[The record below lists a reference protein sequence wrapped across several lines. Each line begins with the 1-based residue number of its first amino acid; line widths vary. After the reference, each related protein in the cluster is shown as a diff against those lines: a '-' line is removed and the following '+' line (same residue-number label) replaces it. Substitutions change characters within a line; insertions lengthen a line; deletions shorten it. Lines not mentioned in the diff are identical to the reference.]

1 MQKNGCSLINS
12 GQYKSMLLKSFSYLY
27 EKELKQLD
35 TYIIYLH
42 KNKITK
48 KVYIGQT
55 KDTMERR
62 ARGGSGYQG
71 CPHFY
76 RAIQESGWEN
86 FDHLILE
93 EGLTSKQADER
104 EKYWIAVFDAT
115 NPKKGYNIKTG
126 GKVPNHPKNRSAC
139 KKVYCKETGQCFE
152 SLTAAAIWAGL
163 TSTGGSNIASQIKG
177 ERLSAG
183 KHPIT
188 KEPLHWCF
196 EKQDLLNN
204 NLLQKR
210 KKPGAKKVKN
220 LDTGEIFDSIN
231 DAAKK
236 YNISNVTISKSCKSK
251 GQIAVGGNKGPKY
264 RWIFLN

>member
-1 MQKNGCSLINS
+1 MNN
-12 GQYKSMLLKSFSYLY
+12 
-27 EKELKQLD
+27 
-35 TYIIYLH
+35 YIIYLH

-55 KDTMERR
+55 KDTIERR

-71 CPHFY
+71 CSHFY
-76 RAIQESGWEN
+76 KAIQEYGWEN
-86 FDHLILE
+86 FEHFILE
-93 EGLTSKQADER
+93 EGLTSAQADER
-104 EKYWIAVFDAT
+104 EKYWIAVFDST

-126 GKVPNHPKNRSAC
+126 GKVPHHSINYTAR

-152 SLTAAAIWAGL
+152 SLTAAALWAGL
-163 TSTGGSNIASQIKG
+163 TATGGSNIASQIKG
-177 ERLSAG
+177 DRLSAG

-196 EKQDLLNN
+196 EKQDLLNKE
-204 NLLQKR
+204 QSQIKQ
-210 KKPGAKKVKN
+210 KPGAKKVKN

-231 DAAKK
+231 DAARK
-236 YNISNVTISKSCKSK
+236 YNISNITISKSCKSN

-264 RWIFLN
+264 RWIFI

>member
-1 MQKNGCSLINS
+1 MEGVE
-12 GQYKSMLLKSFSYLY
+12 QYMNN
-27 EKELKQLD
+27 
-35 TYIIYLH
+35 YIIYLH

-55 KDTMERR
+55 KDTIERR

-71 CPHFY
+71 CSHFY
-76 RAIQESGWEN
+76 KAIQEYGWEN
-86 FDHLILE
+86 FEHFILE
-93 EGLTSKQADER
+93 EGLTSAQADER
-104 EKYWIAVFDAT
+104 EKYWIAVFDST

-126 GKVPNHPKNRSAC
+126 GKVPHHPINYTAR

-152 SLTAAAIWAGL
+152 SLTAAALWAGL
-163 TSTGGSNIASQIKG
+163 TATGGSNIASQIKG
-177 ERLSAG
+177 DRLSAG

-196 EKQDLLNN
+196 EKQDLLNKE
-204 NLLQKR
+204 QSQIKQ
-210 KKPGAKKVKN
+210 KPGAKKVKN

-231 DAAKK
+231 DAARK
-236 YNISNVTISKSCKSK
+236 YNISNITISKSCKSN

-264 RWIFLN
+264 RWIFI